1 MRPAHK
7 LLHPRS
13 ERTLKVAERKEI
25 GVERHYSISEL
36 ADMWK
41 LSENTIRRIFEN
53 EPGVIKWGATE
64 GRFKRRY
71 ITLRIPETVVLRV
84 HRELRAAG

>member
-7 LLHPRS
+7 TVRS
-13 ERTLKVAERKEI
+13 NADAPLDLTGSREPSTEKHYSVAE
-25 GVERHYSISEL
+25 L
-36 ADMWK
+36 AGIWK

-53 EPGVIKWGATE
+53 EPGVLKWGASE

-84 HRELRAAG
+84 HRQLRAAG